1 MTGPIKVVGGGFE
14 GFVDWID
21 STVSKSIEE
30 REAEMS
36 SLTTRFAAQLR
47 K

>member
-1 MTGPIKVVGGGFE
+1 M
-14 GFVDWID
+14 DWTD

-36 SLTTRFAAQLR
+36 SLTTGFAAQIR